1 MRSLRVSVCGL
12 LLTLLPALAQAIPPI
27 QHWTQDDGA
36 RVYFVATDALPIVD
50 VRLTFDAA
58 AARDG
63 KLPGLARLT
72 SSLLDQG
79 NDGLDA
85 GEVAARFEQV
95 GARLSGGSERDMAW
109 LQLRSLSE
117 PKALNTAI
125 DTLALVL
132 GKPDF
137 PPAAVERNR
146 KQMLVGLQAV
156 QQSPD
161 ELGMRAF
168 YPAIYGDHPY
178 ANPPSGTEE
187 SVAAISRD
195 DVVAFYRRY
204 YTAPNAVIALTG
216 DLSREQAAAIARKL
230 SAGLPR
236 GEAPPPLPPVRPSR
250 KGGQVRVPFSST
262 QTHVLIGQPAID
274 RNSPDYFAFTVGNH
288 VLGGGGLVSLL
299 NQAMREQ
306 RGLSYSSASYFVP
319 SARPGPFIISTQVRN
334 ERVDEALEV
343 IGQLFRQLR
352 SEGPSKEQLDA
363 AKRNITG
370 GFPLSLDSN
379 SDIVGQLAAI
389 GFYRLPLDYLD
400 NYVKRI
406 EQVSAEDVR
415 KAFQT
420 YLDPDA
426 MTTVLVGPEPRQ
438 PAAKP

>member
-1 MRSLRVSVCGL
+1 MRRMRTSLLGL
-12 LLTLLPALAQAIPPI
+12 LLLLPALAQAIPPI
-27 QHWTQDDGA
+27 QHWVQEDGA

-72 SSLLDQG
+72 NGLLDQG
-79 NDGLDA
+79 NGGLSAD
-85 GEVAARFEQV
+85 EVAARFEQV

-117 PKALNTAI
+117 PKALNAAI

-132 GKPDF
+132 GKPEF
-137 PPAAVERNR
+137 PAAAVERQR
-146 KQMLVGLQAV
+146 RQMLVALQAV
-156 QQSPD
+156 KQSPD
-161 ELGMRAF
+161 KLGERAF
-168 YPAIYGDHPY
+168 YQAIYGDHPY
-178 ANPPSGTEE
+178 ATPPSGTED
-187 SVAAISRD
+187 SVKAIRRD
-195 DVVAFYRRY
+195 DVVAFYRRH
-204 YTAPNAVIALTG
+204 YTAPNAVVALTG
-216 DLSREQAAAIARKL
+216 DLSREQAAAIARTL
-230 SAGLPR
+230 TAGLPR
-236 GEAPPPLPPVRPSR
+236 GEAPPPLPPVP
-250 KGGQVRVPFSST
+250 KPTQGAQHRVPFASS
-262 QTHVLIGQPAID
+262 QTHVYIGAPAID
-274 RNSPDYFAFTVGNH
+274 RASPDYFAFAVGNH

-343 IGQLFRQLR
+343 IRQLFRQLR

-370 GFPLSLDSN
+370 SFPLSLDSN
-379 SDIVGQLAAI
+379 SDIVAQLSAI

-400 NYVKRI
+400 NYVRRV
-406 EQVSAEDVR
+406 EQVSAEDIR

-420 YLDPDA
+420 HLDPDT
-426 MTTVLVGPEPRQ
+426 MTTVLVGPAPEQQ
-438 PAAKP
+438 P